1 MRKLYDVEGDIK
13 LRNAELIWAKG
24 ATAITNIDA
33 DLYWNNDAFTAS
45 FLTGRIDDIALQ
57 RGRIVIEPVLD
68 DIQKNAMISLN
79 AKGAASTAMDLA
91 RQAGLSQ
98 YGSFDFSKIKADGEI
113 EFSLEAALPLGKSG
127 VD

>member
-1 MRKLYDVEGDIK
+1 ML
-13 LRNAELIWAKG
+13 
-24 ATAITNIDA
+24 
-33 DLYWNNDAFTAS
+33 FTAS

-98 YGSFDFSKIKADGEI
+98 YGSFDFRKIKADGEV
-113 EFSLEAALPLGKSG
+113 EFSLEAALPLGKSVPLANRIRKLDATISNG
-127 VD
+127 SFRNLPNQMNVDDAELVMDISTG